1 MVQSMSRASQTDSK
15 SKAGRLTIAHG
26 EIATDTTTIRSLD
39 WDRDRFDIEFAL
51 QNGTTYNSFL
61 IQGEKVAL
69 IDTSHEK
76 FRDQYFAKLTSLI
89 DPQQIDYLIVSHTEP
104 DHSGLVK
111 DLLTLNPNITV
122 YAAKVAHQFLA
133 ELVHQPYNQVQVK
146 SGDQLDLG
154 NGHLLEFC
162 TAPNL
167 HWPDTIFTYDHKTQH
182 LFTCDAFGMHYCDD
196 QTFDE
201 DLALIS
207 ADYKIYYDCLM
218 GPNARSVLSAIKRMN
233 ELPGIQTIATG
244 HGPLIRHNIA
254 ELVGRYRTW
263 SQDQVK
269 VATNVALFY
278 VSGYGDADK
287 LAEAIGK
294 GISKT
299 EVIVEAIDLRI
310 AELTEVR
317 EYVDMANG
325 IVIGMPPQ
333 SGELATTIKAAL
345 STIVAAAH
353 PKQAIGLFESAGGDD
368 EPVDTLR
375 NQFRTLGLTEG
386 FAPIRIA
393 DEPTTNT
400 YQLCR
405 EAGTDM
411 GQWLTR
417 DKAVKQM
424 KSLDGDL
431 DKALGR
437 LSGGLYIITAKK
449 GDVQSA
455 MLASWVSQAS
465 VTPLGLTIAVAKDRA
480 IETLMRVGDKF
491 VLNVLEEGNYQHLMK
506 HFLKRFAPGADRFAD
521 VKTYAG
527 ANGSPILGD
536 ALAYL
541 ECEVATR
548 MECSDHWLV
557 YATVDVGR
565 VSNLDALTAVH
576 HRKVGNHY

>member
-1 MVQSMSRASQTDSK
+1 MVSSMQRIGQTTGK
-15 SKAGRLTIAHG
+15 PGRLTITHT
-26 EIATDTTTIRSLD
+26 EIAPDTTAIRSLD

-61 IQGEKVAL
+61 IRGEKIAL
-69 IDTSHEK
+69 VDTSHAK
-76 FRDQYFAKLTSLI
+76 FHDLYLDELTSII

-104 DHSGLVK
+104 DHSGLIK
-111 DLLTLNPNITV
+111 DILQINPNITV

-133 ELVHQPYNQVQVK
+133 EMVHQPYNKVQVK
-146 SGDQLDLG
+146 SGDKLDLG
-154 NGHLLEFC
+154 NGHELEFC

-167 HWPDTIFTYDHKTQH
+167 HWPDTIFTYDHQTQH

-201 DLALIS
+201 DLDLIS

-233 ELPGIQTIATG
+233 QLPGIQTIATG
-244 HGPLIRHNIA
+244 HGPLIRHHLE
-254 ELVGRYRTW
+254 ELVGRYETW
-263 SQDQVK
+263 SKDQVK

-278 VSGYGDADK
+278 VSDYGDADK
-287 LAEAIGK
+287 LAESIAK
-294 GISKT
+294 GIRKT
-299 EVIVEAIDLRI
+299 EVIVEAIDLRTADL
-310 AELTEVR
+310 AEIR
-317 EYVDMANG
+317 EYVEMANG
-325 IVIGMPPQ
+325 IIIGMPPQ
-333 SGELATTIKAAL
+333 SGELGTASQAAL
-345 STIVAAAH
+345 STILAVAHA
-353 PKQAIGLFESAGGDD
+353 KQAVGLFESAGGND

-375 NQFRTLGLTEG
+375 NRFNEIGLKEA
-386 FAPIRIA
+386 FVPIRITHA
-393 DEPTTNT
+393 PSDQT

-424 KSLDGDL
+424 KSLDSDL

-449 GDVQSA
+449 GDVESA

-480 IETLMRVGDKF
+480 IESLMRVGDRF
-491 VLNVLEEGNYQHLMK
+491 VLNVLEEDNYQVLMK

-521 VKTYAG
+521 IKTYPAS
-527 ANGSPILGD
+527 NGSRILAD

-557 YATVDVGR
+557 YSTVDAGR
-565 VSNLDALTAVH
+565 VSNPEALTAVH

>member
-1 MVQSMSRASQTDSK
+1 MVSSIQRTGQTTSK
-15 SKAGRLTIAHG
+15 PGRLTITHS
-26 EIATDTTTIRSLD
+26 EIADDTTAIRSLD

-61 IQGEKVAL
+61 IRGEKIAL
-69 IDTSHEK
+69 VDTSHAK
-76 FRDQYFAKLTSLI
+76 FHDLYLDELTSII

-104 DHSGLVK
+104 DHSGLIK
-111 DLLTLNPNITV
+111 DILQINPNITV

-133 ELVHQPYNQVQVK
+133 EMVHQPYNKVQVK
-146 SGDQLDLG
+146 SGDKLDLG
-154 NGHLLEFC
+154 NGHELEFC

-201 DLALIS
+201 DLDLIS

-233 ELPGIQTIATG
+233 QLPGIKTIATG
-244 HGPLIRHNIA
+244 HGPLIRYHIEA
-254 ELVGRYRTW
+254 LVGRYETW
-263 SQDQVK
+263 SKDQVK

-278 VSGYGDADK
+278 VSEYGDADH
-287 LAEAIGK
+287 LVESIAK
-294 GISKT
+294 GIRKT
-299 EVIVEAIDLRI
+299 EVIVEAIDLRT
-310 AELTEVR
+310 ADPAEVR
-317 EYVDMANG
+317 EYVEMANG
-325 IVIGMPPQ
+325 IIIGMPPQ
-333 SGELATTIKAAL
+333 SGELGTISQAAL
-345 STIVAAAH
+345 STILAAANA
-353 PKQAIGLFESAGGDD
+353 KQVVGLFESAGGND

-375 NQFRTLGLTEG
+375 NRFNEIGLKEA
-386 FAPIRIA
+386 FSPIRITA
-393 DEPTTNT
+393 TPTEQT

-417 DKAVKQM
+417 DKTVKQM

-449 GDVQSA
+449 GEVQSA

-480 IETLMRVGDKF
+480 IESLMRVGDRF
-491 VLNVLEEGNYQHLMK
+491 VLNVLEEDNYQALMK

-521 VKTYAG
+521 IKTYPAS
-527 ANGSPILGD
+527 NGSPILAD

-557 YATVDVGR
+557 YSTVDIGR
-565 VSNLDALTAVH
+565 VSNLEALTAVH